1 MKISEH
7 NRQMPSN
14 LYLLLGDATL
24 ELVKKEIDKIR
35 AGGRTVGGRDPWKH
49 GTLIVRKIIEKIAE
63 VATFLILC
71 CVLSSAH

>member
-1 MKISEH
+1 MRTQISVQDWDPNKYLGKQKIFLEKSYNLYYFNLILVKISDY

-35 AGGRTVGGRDPWKH
+35 
-49 GTLIVRKIIEKIAE
+49 
-63 VATFLILC
+63 
-71 CVLSSAH
+71 

>member
-1 MKISEH
+1 MRTQISVQDWDPNKYLGKQKIFLEKSYNLYYFNLILVKISDY

-35 AGGRTVGGRDPWKH
+35 WDV
-49 GTLIVRKIIEKIAE
+49 
-63 VATFLILC
+63 
-71 CVLSSAH
+71 